1 MTCTRPWWVATISVL
16 GMLAVPQ
23 SDAGGFSVD
32 ECAVWTRELSFAG
45 TVARHD
51 AEAFAGHL
59 EPEAVFGA
67 GSQNRTRGREAIVE
81 RWRRIIEGKQVT
93 IEWYPTRTTV
103 GGVDGIAW
111 SEGPAL
117 VVTEPGTPDEAYRL
131 GRFRSILALVV
142 FASSTSARFT
152 RFWECASSASVA
164 SVAAVAS
171 PLATKSLATSVFP
184 ALSRKSLRF
193 PTRPPSE
200 LGWRRLRMPSPNMW
214 ISTRRRRILIKSS
227 ISCCVAKW

>member
-1 MTCTRPWWVATISVL
+1 MTCTRLWLVATIGVL
-16 GMLAVPQ
+16 GMQPVPQ
-23 SDAGGFSVD
+23 SRAGGFSID
-32 ECAVWTRELSFAG
+32 ECAVWTRELSFAA

-59 EPEAVFGA
+59 EPDAVFGA
-67 GSQNRTRGREAIVE
+67 GSQARTRGREAIVE

-131 GRFRSILALVV
+131 GRFRSV
-142 FASSTSARFT
+142 
-152 RFWECASSASVA
+152 
-164 SVAAVAS
+164 
-171 PLATKSLATSVFP
+171 
-184 ALSRKSLRF
+184 
-193 PTRPPSE
+193 
-200 LGWRRLRMPSPNMW
+200 WRRGDDGTWRVLFDDGDEARSATADEARAFRAGRRDSCPSD
-214 ISTRRRRILIKSS
+214 
-227 ISCCVAKW
+227 